1 MSVAAL
7 RVVGSVF
14 DDIAVEE
21 LSDAQLGE
29 RIVGY
34 AGQIAALTAR
44 FFDLLVAFDTRHG
57 WSGHGIASCA
67 HRLSWRAGMSQRTAQ
82 DHLRVAHAL
91 TGLPLL
97 HAAFTNGTLS
107 YSKVR
112 ALTRVATPEREEELR
127 NVALSASAAQVER
140 LVRSLRQIDRRGEEE
155 QQGRVESRGRWRWN
169 DDGTL
174 SVTMRLAPLDGAR
187 FLAGVTRAEYE
198 RTRGHD
204 DADVAAP
211 TDMAETSTV
220 PGEPASR
227 ADLWRGVPS
236 DIAEAVIAMSDTVC
250 DAVSV
255 PEFVPGAE
263 LIVHTPADTG
273 ESSDPHLDGGP
284 ALDECEVDEAS
295 CGGAI
300 RRVTDKRGGR
310 GVALRWGRKR
320 RLPTRRLLQ
329 VVFQRDRG
337 CRHPGC
343 GRTRHLHAHH
353 VRFWRDGG
361 TTDPDNIVLLCSTH
375 HRALHRGEFGIVARG
390 HQLFTFHAPDG
401 SLLPDAPPTSTPTG
415 WSPDPRVA
423 PDGLSTVNGGRLELG
438 YTTEVLYAAWA
449 WRRQQ
454 NEPATAA

>member
-7 RVVGSVF
+7 RVVDEAGSMF
-14 DDIAVEE
+14 DDTPPSA
-21 LSDAQLGE
+21 LSDSQLGE
-29 RIVGY
+29 RIVGF
-34 AGQIAALTAR
+34 AGQIAALTSR
-44 FFDLLVAFDTRHG
+44 FFDLLVEFDTRHG
-57 WSGHGIASCA
+57 WSGNGIASCA
-67 HRLSWRAGMSQRTAQ
+67 HWLSWKVGLSQRTAQ

-91 TGLPLL
+91 TELPLL
-97 HAAFTNGTLS
+97 HTAFAQGTLS

-127 NVALSASAAQVER
+127 NVALSATAAQVER
-140 LVRSLRQIDRRGEEE
+140 LVRSLRQIDRREDEE

-174 SVTMRLAPLDGAR
+174 SVNLRLSPLDGAR

-198 RTRGHD
+198 RTRTREM
-204 DADVAAP
+204 ADISPPTAKNSVA
-211 TDMAETSTV
+211 ETV
-220 PGEPASR
+220 PGSPSSR
-227 ADLWRGVPS
+227 ADLWRGVPT
-236 DIAEAVIAMSDTVC
+236 DIAEAVVMMADTVA
-250 DAVSV
+250 DAITV

-263 LIVHTPADTG
+263 IVVHSAEDT
-273 ESSDPHLDGGP
+273 DDHLDGGP
-284 ALDECEVDEAS
+284 ALDDHEVDEAS
-295 CGGAI
+295 CGGSI
-300 RRVTDKRGGR
+300 RRVVDKRGSR

-329 VVFQRDRG
+329 FVFQRDRG
-337 CRHPGC
+337 CSHPGC

-401 SLLPDAPPTSTPTG
+401 SLLPDAPPVAATDA
-415 WSPDPRVA
+415 WRPDRRIPA
-423 PDGLSTVNGGRLELG
+423 DGLSTINGGTLDLG

-454 NEPATAA
+454 SESAAA

>member
-7 RVVGSVF
+7 RVVDEAGSVF
-14 DDIAVEE
+14 DDTAPDE

-29 RIVGY
+29 RIVGF
-34 AGQIAALTAR
+34 AGQIAVLTSR
-44 FFDLLVAFDTRHG
+44 VFDLLVEFDTRHG

-67 HRLSWRAGMSQRTAQ
+67 HWLSWKAGMSQRTAQ

-91 TGLPLL
+91 TRLPLL
-97 HAAFTNGTLS
+97 HEAFARGTLS

-127 NVALSASAAQVER
+127 NVALSATAAQVER
-140 LVRSLRQIDRRGEEE
+140 LVRSLRQIDRREDEAGG
-155 QQGRVESRGRWRWN
+155 GRVESQGRWRWN

-198 RTRGHD
+198 RTRTHETPD
-204 DADVAAP
+204 LSPPAPKETADEPLSAAP
-211 TDMAETSTV
+211 S
-220 PGEPASR
+220 SR
-227 ADLWRGVPS
+227 ADLWRGVPT
-236 DIAEAVIAMSDTVC
+236 DIAEAVVMMSDTVA
-250 DAVSV
+250 DAITV
-255 PEFVPGAE
+255 PDFVPGAE
-263 LIVHTPADTG
+263 IVVHSAEG
-273 ESSDPHLDGGP
+273 SDGHLDGGP
-284 ALDECEVDEAS
+284 ALDDCDVDEAT
-295 CGGAI
+295 CGGSI
-300 RRVTDKRGGR
+300 RRVVDKRGNR
-310 GVALRWGRKR
+310 GVALRWGRRR

-353 VRFWRDGG
+353 VTFWRDGG

-375 HRALHRGEFGIVARG
+375 HRSLHRGEFGIVARG

-401 SLLPDAPPTSTPTG
+401 SLLPDAPPMAAPSGWTPDRRI
-415 WSPDPRVA
+415 PA
-423 PDGLSTVNGGRLELG
+423 DGLTTMNGGTLDLG
-438 YTTEVLYAAWA
+438 YTTEVLYAAWE

-454 NEPATAA
+454 SGVLVA

>member
-1 MSVAAL
+1 MPVAAL
-7 RVVGSVF
+7 RVVDEVGLMF
-14 DDIAVEE
+14 DDTAPSV

-34 AGQIAALTAR
+34 AGQIAALTSR
-44 FFDLLVAFDTRHG
+44 FFDLLVEFDTRHG

-67 HRLSWRAGMSQRTAQ
+67 HWLSWKAGMSQRTAQ

-91 TGLPLL
+91 VELPLL
-97 HAAFTNGTLS
+97 HAAFSEGKLS

-112 ALTRVATPEREEELR
+112 ALTRVATPDREEELR
-127 NVALSASAAQVER
+127 NVALSATAAQVER
-140 LVRSLRQIDRRGEEE
+140 LVRSLRQIDRREDEE

-174 SVTMRLAPLDGAR
+174 SVNLRLSPLDGAR

-198 RTRGHD
+198 RTRTHEM
-204 DADVAAP
+204 ADIRPP
-211 TDMAETSTV
+211 TPDESATEPV
-220 PGEPASR
+220 PASPSSR
-227 ADLWRGVPS
+227 ADLWRGVPT
-236 DIAEAVIAMSDTVC
+236 DIAEAVVMMSDTVA
-250 DAVSV
+250 DAIAV

-263 LIVHTPADTG
+263 IVVHSAEDT
-273 ESSDPHLDGGP
+273 DDHLDGGP
-284 ALDECEVDEAS
+284 ALDYHEVDEAS
-295 CGGAI
+295 CGGSI
-300 RRVTDKRGGR
+300 RRVVDKRGSR

-375 HRALHRGEFGIVARG
+375 HRALHRGDFGIVARG

-401 SLLPDAPPTSTPTG
+401 SLLPEAPPMTVPTG
-415 WSPDPRVA
+415 WNPDPRIPA
-423 PDGLSTVNGGRLELG
+423 DGMSTINGGPLDLG

-454 NEPATAA
+454 SEVLAA